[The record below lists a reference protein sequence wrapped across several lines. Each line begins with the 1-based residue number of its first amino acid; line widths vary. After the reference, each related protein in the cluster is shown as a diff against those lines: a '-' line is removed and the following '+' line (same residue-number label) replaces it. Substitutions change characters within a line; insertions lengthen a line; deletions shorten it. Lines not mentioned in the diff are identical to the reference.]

1 MLVTLFWGVN
11 WPIMKSAVGAYPAMA
26 FRALSMSVGL
36 PCLWVGLRLMDV
48 SLYVPRRHWRELLI
62 LAFTNMVVWH
72 VCLMWALPSLSS
84 GRAAVIGYTMP
95 VFSAMW
101 GALLYRQRLSV
112 AQLLG
117 VASSAAGVFFL
128 LWHEFSRFSGSPVA
142 VFMLLC
148 GTAVWALGT
157 QQLRRSSM
165 DVPVLAIGFWMT
177 CITTVVVL
185 LYVFI
190 CDGLPIILPSLS
202 VWTAV
207 VYNALIIFGFCHV
220 AWFSLA
226 RVLPPVAASVSIS
239 LIPVLGLL
247 SGSLWLSEELHWQDG
262 VAVLLIMLS
271 IGIAL
276 WPSRLVASSLSQR

>member
-1 MLVTLFWGVN
+1 MLVTLFWGGN
-11 WPIMKSAVGAYPAMA
+11 WPIMKSAVGAYPPMA
-26 FRALSMSVGL
+26 FRALSMLLGL
-36 PCLWVGLRLMDV
+36 PCLWVGLRLMGV
-48 SLYVPRRHWRELLI
+48 SLYVPRRHWPELLI

-84 GRAAVIGYTMP
+84 GRAAIIGYTMP

-190 CDGLPIILPSLS
+190 CDGLPIILPSSS

-271 IGIAL
+271 IGVAL
-276 WPSRLVASSLSQR
+276 WPSRLVASSLSQP